1 MEIRNQENR
10 PLRLILASGSPRRK
24 ELLAALG
31 LDFEVRVKKGIEE
44 QYPSDLPAVAVPEY
58 ISREKAAAYQKEL
71 QDDEL
76 VLTADTVVISGH
88 EILGKPKD
96 ETDAR
101 RMLRLLSGRTH
112 QVTTGVCLTTTSF
125 QRHFSVTTEVTFKA
139 LDDEEINYYIS
150 RFKPFDKAGAYG
162 IQEWIGYIGCTG
174 LNGSFYN
181 VMGLPL
187 QRIYEELR
195 RPPFMLRY
203 GGKTLSAADGS
214 ALRVHLRAPDSHK

>member
-1 MEIRNQENR
+1 MENENR
-10 PLRLILASGSPRRK
+10 NGQPLRLILASGSPRRR
-24 ELLAALG
+24 ELLSALG
-31 LDFEVRVKKGIEE
+31 LDFEVRLKKGVEE
-44 QYPSDLPAVAVPEY
+44 HYPSDLPAGKVAEY
-58 ISREKAAAYQKEL
+58 IAREKAAAYQGEL
-71 QDDEL
+71 KDDEL
-76 VLTADTVVISGH
+76 VLTADTVVICGQ

-96 ETDAR
+96 EDDAR
-101 RMLRLLSGRTH
+101 RMLHLLSGRTH
-112 QVTTGVCLTTTSF
+112 EVTTGVCLTTASL

-139 LDDEEINYYIS
+139 LDEEEIDYYIH

-195 RPPFMLRY
+195 RPPF
-203 GGKTLSAADGS
+203 
-214 ALRVHLRAPDSHK
+214 ALRFDDKTRPEAGDTALHVHLLGPDSHK